1 MITLK
6 NKVLM
11 INNRR
16 TSMRLC
22 SDEWNALQDIC
33 RLEKRHRNQIIADLD
48 RIQDP
53 ALGLTSMTRLFMLL
67 YFKSLQDKNISN
79 NTPLAQ
85 QIIKKIQ
92 HSSIS

>member
-33 RLEKRHRNQIIADLD
+33 RIEKRHRNQIIADLD
-48 RIQDP
+48 KIPDP
-53 ALGLTSMTRLFMLL
+53 ALGLTSRTRLFMLL
-67 YFKSLQDKNISN
+67 YFKSLQDKSMSGNA
-79 NTPLAQ
+79 PLSQ

-92 HSSIS
+92 HASIS